1 MKHHLDWSSY
11 ETAGQGDAYAGIP
24 ATGGDFAR
32 AVAVCIGDRLCQ
44 RTPKGVMCPSF
55 RVSGEIAQTPLL
67 TPFELVSLMF
77 GSGDFATVGPPGT
90 PRK

>member
-44 RTPKGVMCPSF
+44 RTPKGVQK
-55 RVSGEIAQTPLL
+55 E
-67 TPFELVSLMF
+67 
-77 GSGDFATVGPPGT
+77 GSS
-90 PRK
+90 R